1 MEQNQDTSLF
11 GINVDQ
17 AGKSHLSDTAKWAK
31 FLAVFGFI
39 VCGLIVIIGIFF
51 GSFFSMFSSQLGGD
65 NPYNDIGG
73 TPGFGTAMGSAMAI
87 VYIIMALIYF
97 FPCLY
102 LFRFAT
108 KMKTAL
114 ASNDQSV
121 LNTSFQ
127 NLKAAFRFV
136 GILTIIGM
144 AFWILAII
152 VGLLGA
158 ATGGSL

>member
-1 MEQNQDTSLF
+1 MEQNQDSSLF

-17 AGKSHLSDTAKWAK
+17 SGKSHLADAAKWAK

-39 VCGLIVIIGIFF
+39 ICGLIVIIGIFF
-51 GSFFSMFSSQLGGD
+51 GSFFSMFSSRYGGD
-65 NPYNDIGG
+65 NPYNDIAGSS
-73 TPGFGTAMGSAMAI
+73 GFGTAMGTTMAV

-114 ASNDQSV
+114 ASNDQIV

-158 ATGGSL
+158 ATGSKL